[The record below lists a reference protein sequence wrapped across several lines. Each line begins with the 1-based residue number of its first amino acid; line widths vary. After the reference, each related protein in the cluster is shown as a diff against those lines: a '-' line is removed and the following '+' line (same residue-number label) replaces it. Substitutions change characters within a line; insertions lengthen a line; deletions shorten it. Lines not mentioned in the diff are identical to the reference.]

1 MRYLLSFIFLSF
13 YLFGFNYHLKAY
25 KISDGIHCFFG
36 LPSQV
41 SFINGGNM
49 INSCYIETD
58 KGYVVIDSG
67 PTYSYAQSAYEIME
81 KKKKLPVKYV
91 INTSSD
97 EVHALGN
104 EFYKEQGAT
113 LFAPKNYKK
122 YLDNQDTLVL
132 THILSADVMRNTRRI
147 AVDNYLTKPMKLNVG
162 NFKIDIKT
170 IKEDDAHLYVYI
182 KKKKILFSGDMVFN
196 NRIIPLKYNRSLFTW
211 EKELNKIE
219 NLEWNDL
226 VSAHGYMT
234 KRSALNHT
242 KAYLK
247 ALKDGLKRGI
257 KEGKSKEELV
267 RTFNLTNFS
276 KDRQYELWHPKNV
289 ASVYDELKKILLE
302 ENVARALE
310 AMKEK
315 KHHQKFVLKKK
326 KHHKQSVLKKKKEKK
341 RKKELKKKKIPT
353 IHYVSFTEAVKR
365 GKLND
370 KIVLVKVRSTHC
382 KYCDQ
387 LDRIMKKN
395 RQVREIINRYYEM
408 VVVNGD
414 KEEIPLGLRIQSTPT
429 LIFIQPKN
437 KKVLM
442 QLTGIQ
448 ALGELLEILNE
459 AVDDGHREGYLHP

>member
-67 PTYSYAQSAYEIME
+67 PTYSYAQAAYEIME
-81 KKKKLPVKYV
+81 KKKKFPVKYV

-97 EVHALGN
+97 EVHVLGN
-104 EFYKEQGAT
+104 EFYKEQGAI

-122 YLDNQDTLVL
+122 YLDNQDALVL
-132 THILSADVMRNTRRI
+132 THILSPDIMQNTRRI
-147 AVDNYLTKPMKLNVG
+147 AVDNYLTKSMKLNVG
-162 NFKIDIKT
+162 NFQIDIKR
-170 IKEDDAHLYVYI
+170 IKEDDSHLYVYI
-182 KKKKILFSGDMVFN
+182 KKKKIAFVGDMVFN
-196 NRIIPLKYNRSLFTW
+196 NRIIPLKYNRSLLTW
-211 EKELNKIE
+211 EKALNKIE
-219 NLEWNDL
+219 KLEWNDL

-234 KRSALNHT
+234 RRSALNHT
-242 KAYLK
+242 KEYLK
-247 ALKDGLKRGI
+247 ALKEGVNRGI

-267 RTFNLTNFS
+267 QTFNLTSFLE
-276 KDRQYELWHPKNV
+276 DRQYEVWHPRNV
-289 ASVYDELKKILLE
+289 ATVYDELKKIE
-302 ENVARALE
+302 
-310 AMKEK
+310 
-315 KHHQKFVLKKK
+315 VLKKK
-326 KHHKQSVLKKKKEKK
+326 MSLDEKLKKEVQNALKMMQKKKYHKKSVVKKKKEKN
-341 RKKELKKKKIPT
+341 KKEKKKNIPD
-353 IHYVSFTEAVKR
+353 IHYVSFEEALRR
-365 GKLND
+365 GRSKH
-370 KIVLVKVRSTHC
+370 KIVLVKVRSTTC

-387 LDRIMKKN
+387 LDRVIKRN
-395 RQVREIINRYYEM
+395 RQVREIINKYYEI
-408 VVVNGD
+408 VLINSD
-414 KEEIPLGLRIQSTPT
+414 HEEIPFGLRVQSTPT

-442 QLTGIQ
+442 KLAGIR

-459 AVDDGHREGYLHP
+459 AVEDGHREGYLRP